1 MTTKPKLRRL
11 RRLAPR
17 AALAGVAL
25 LLMGAGDRPIEQVV
39 RDFDLIVFRNEY
51 REGIAQHL
59 RKWVTPIRVYL
70 DTRAG
75 DADLHRRLTKAHL
88 ARLAAISGHEIRL
101 VDNKRSANLLA
112 VFEHSAKLGELAEEL
127 FPDAD
132 RIKTIMESSICI
144 GRFYTNGRHEIFK
157 AVVIIPPDRAASKGK
172 LPACVVEEITQVL
185 GLPND
190 SSEVYPS
197 IFNDRSVDDE
207 LTAIDITLIRLLY
220 DPSLRPGMPREEAL
234 EAVRRILAATRS

>member
-1 MTTKPKLRRL
+1 V
-11 RRLAPR
+11 
-17 AALAGVAL
+17 ALAGLAL
-25 LLMGAGDRPIEQVV
+25 LLMGDGGRSVEQTV

-51 REGIAQHL
+51 RDGVAQHL
-59 RKWVTPIRVYL
+59 RKWATPIRVYI
-70 DTRAG
+70 DSRAG
-75 DADLHRRLTKAHL
+75 DADLHRRLTKDHL

-101 VDNKRSANLLA
+101 VHDRDSANLLA
-112 VFEHSAKLGELAEEL
+112 VFEHSSKLGELAEEL

-132 RIKTIMESSICI
+132 KIRKIIANSVCI

-190 SSEVYPS
+190 SSEVFPS
-197 IFNDRSVDDE
+197 IFNDRSVDDD
-207 LTAIDITLIRLLY
+207 LTEIDTTLIRLLY
-220 DPSLRPGMPREEAL
+220 DPRLRPGMPREEAL
-234 EAVRRILAATRS
+234 GIVRRILEATRP